1 MIKAVI
7 FDLDGTLID
16 TNDLII
22 ETFQKVIR
30 DCLGVNPTDDDL
42 HHVYGKTLDEQM
54 AYFSEERRQE
64 LVDAYR
70 VYYRAHMEAGTHL
83 FPGILSLLKALTSRN
98 FKLATVTNKGA
109 RGVRH
114 AFEKFDLEA
123 YFTVSISADDV
134 TLGKPDPEGI
144 LSALKALKVEA
155 REALFVGDSLSDI
168 TAAKRA
174 GVKSVLVGWTFFH
187 EDLYQTFGADFILK
201 EPLDLLA
208 LLAKLDPLQ
217 K

>member
-30 DCLGVNPTDDDL
+30 DCLGMDPTDDDL

-54 AYFSEERRQE
+54 AYFSAERQQE

-70 VYYRAHMEAGTHL
+70 VYYRANMEAGTHL
-83 FPGILSLLKALTSRN
+83 FPGILTLLKALADRHL
-98 FKLATVTNKGA
+98 KLATVTNKGA

-114 AFEKFDLEA
+114 AYEKFDLEA

-144 LSALKALKVEA
+144 LNALNALEVEA
-155 REALFVGDSLSDI
+155 HEALFVGDSISDI

-174 GVKSVLVGWTFFH
+174 GVKSILVGWTFFH
-187 EDLYQTFGADFILK
+187 EDHYQTFGADYILH
-201 EPLDLLA
+201 EPLDLLG
-208 LLAKLDPLQ
+208 LMDKL
-217 K
+217 